1 MSVALL
7 WQLRVQHRFSQTY
20 IENLILL
27 ACSTFLFPVL
37 CFLLVILNVRMA
49 LTSNFQYFYQI
60 WLYVSESSGAL
71 PAMYSPIAVDL
82 PCVFLVLVGEIHHL
96 DLFRIY
102 KVWLHCDPTK
112 WFTSLWESVKLGGVC
127 SRTVFRF
134 FLVYKDFFQIPLWGI
149 LILSSSMLAASL
161 FLLSV
166 DVPARP
172 RKFGFLLYQFNG
184 AGIALAWE
192 LLAG

>member
-37 CFLLVILNVRMA
+37 CFLLVILNVRMV

-82 PCVFLVLVGEIHHL
+82 PCVFLVLFGEIHHL
-96 DLFRIY
+96 DLFPIY
-102 KVWLHCDPTK
+102 KVRLHCDPTK

-134 FLVYKDFFQIPLWGI
+134 FSVYKDFFSDSPVRDSDLEQLHV
-149 LILSSSMLAASL
+149 SSL
-161 FLLSV
+161 FIFAFCRCACKAKKVRVSFVSV
-166 DVPARP
+166 
-172 RKFGFLLYQFNG
+172 
-184 AGIALAWE
+184 
-192 LLAG
+192 